1 MRAAPPNA
9 PSTLTHPSINMEAAP
24 KFMWTAAPPGAAFEV
39 LAKLQTRV
47 EHPTNRQPPKMPT
60 HRLLLTSLLLVSS
73 LFSPNPS
80 TAQNLN
86 VTPAAQSVLNQIYS
100 GDLTGAFD
108 SAHKLQQA
116 RPDHPIGYLLEDEAI
131 SWKIW
136 CTSAEYKY
144 GMSYARR
151 RAKLPADDRFF
162 DLASKII
169 QLSEHHI
176 AASGD
181 TATTADMHF
190 YAGMGDAL
198 YARLYSLR
206 GETKAAARYGVRA
219 RERLTRAQALDTN
232 LADADFGLGLYNY
245 YADTLSSVAKMLR
258 FFMGIPGGNKL
269 EGIRQL
275 HRAMSE
281 GTLTPVEARFY
292 LAISLH
298 NYDQKYEEALEVSA
312 PLEEKYPTNPIFH
325 LIRGDLYAKLGRKDQ
340 AIAAYRAAAAQH
352 VTDPDSDTHVQS
364 LIHLSLQSLGAN

>member
-9 PSTLTHPSINMEAAP
+9 RSTLPHPCINMYTKCTRNMTCDAP
-24 KFMWTAAPPGAAFEV
+24 APP
-39 LAKLQTRV
+39 LSSQPNSQSSTK
-47 EHPTNRQPPKMPT
+47 HPTNERPPMPIP
-60 HRLLLTSLLLVSS
+60 RLIGPALLLLTVAF
-73 LFSPNPS
+73 FSPFPAP
-80 TAQNLN
+80 AQNLN
-86 VTPAAQSVLNQIYS
+86 LTPAAQSILNQIYS
-100 GDLTGAFD
+100 GDLTAAFD
-108 SAHKLQQA
+108 SAHKLQQD

-136 CTSAEYKY
+136 CTSAEFKY

-151 RAKLPADDRFF
+151 RAKLPTDDHFF

-181 TATTADMHF
+181 TVTTADMHF

-198 YARLYSLR
+198 YARLYGLR
-206 GETKAAARYGVRA
+206 GETKSAARYGVRA
-219 RERLTRAQALDTN
+219 RERLTRAQALDPN

-245 YADTLSSVAKMLR
+245 YADTLSSMAKMLR
-258 FFMGIPGGNKL
+258 FFMGIPGGNKQ

-275 HRAMSE
+275 NRAMSE

-298 NYDQKYEEALEVSA
+298 NYDQKYEQALEVSA

-340 AIAAYRAAAAQH
+340 AIAAYRAAATH
-352 VTDPDSDTHVQS
+352 HLTDPESDTHVQA
-364 LIHLSLQSLGAN
+364 LIHSSLHALGAN

>member
-1 MRAAPPNA
+1 MPLDARTALNQYGVHGFVGASLQGALARCQNREHLDQTQTPTEMA
-9 PSTLTHPSINMEAAP
+9 TTLPLRFP
-24 KFMWTAAPPGAAFEV
+24 
-39 LAKLQTRV
+39 
-47 EHPTNRQPPKMPT
+47 
-60 HRLLLTSLLLVSS
+60 LLLLLALCSS
-73 LFSPNPS
+73 LPAFAQTPN
-80 TAQNLN
+80 L
-86 VTPAAQSVLNQIYS
+86 TPATQSILNQIYS
-100 GDLTGAFD
+100 GDLTAAID
-108 SAHKLQQA
+108 SAHKLQQD

-136 CTSAEYKY
+136 STSAEFKY
-144 GMSYARR
+144 NMSYARH
-151 RAKLPADDRFF
+151 RAKLPADDHYL

-181 TATTADMHF
+181 TASTADMHF

-198 YARLYSLR
+198 FARLYGLR
-206 GETKAAARYGVRA
+206 SETKSAARYGVRA
-219 RERLTRAQALDTN
+219 RERLTRAQALDPN

-258 FFMGIPGGNKL
+258 FFMGIPGGNKQ

-275 HRAMSE
+275 NRAISE
-281 GTLTPVEARFY
+281 GQLTGVEARFY

-298 NYDQKYEEALEVSA
+298 NFDQKYEQALEVSA

-340 AIAAYRAAAAQH
+340 AVAAYRAAAAQH
-352 VTDPDSDTHVQS
+352 LTDPDSDTHVQA
-364 LIHLSLQSLGAN
+364 LVHLSLQSLGAN

>member
-1 MRAAPPNA
+1 MLARTFLRAIVL
-9 PSTLTHPSINMEAAP
+9 SVVLLCLSELS
-24 KFMWTAAPPGAAFEV
+24 GA
-39 LAKLQTRV
+39 Q
-47 EHPTNRQPPKMPT
+47 
-60 HRLLLTSLLLVSS
+60 SLS
-73 LFSPNPS
+73 
-80 TAQNLN
+80 
-86 VTPAAQSVLNQIYS
+86 VTPAAQSILDQIYS
-100 GDLTGAFD
+100 GDLAAAID
-108 SAHKLQQA
+108 SSRRLQQD
-116 RPDHPIGYLLEDEAI
+116 RPDHPIGFLLEDEAI
-131 SWKIW
+131 FWKIW

-151 RAKLPADDRFF
+151 RPKLPADDYYF

-181 TATTADMHF
+181 TASTADMHF

-206 GETKAAARYGVRA
+206 GETKSAARYGVRA
-219 RERLTRAQALDTN
+219 RERLIRAQALDPN

-245 YADTLSSVAKMLR
+245 YADTLSSMAKMLR
-258 FFMGIPGGNKL
+258 FFMGIPGGNKQ

-275 HRAMSE
+275 DRAISE
-281 GTLTPVEARFY
+281 GKLTPIEARFY

-298 NYDQKYEEALEVSA
+298 NYDQKYEQALEVSA
-312 PLEEKYPTNPIFH
+312 PLEEKYPSNPVFH

-352 VTDPDSDTHVQS
+352 LTDPESDTRIQV
-364 LIHLSLQSLGAN
+364 LIHTSLQALGAN